1 MKKIAALLLAS
12 IALCTTLVAHADDGR
27 RTLTVTG
34 ESTVKVKNDEVV
46 LRLGVTTRD
55 LYAKEASETNTKI
68 MNKVKKAIVTTGI
81 APDKIETQDYNL
93 SQVSERRGE
102 NNYIRKYEA
111 SHRLKIIVDDMES
124 AGVILDAA
132 VKAGANDVDSVEFLP
147 KDTEKYKDEALR
159 KAIQNAKKK
168 AEIMAA
174 AVGKQ
179 VVNVVSISEGHM
191 NMIPFYENRSKM
203 LYAVDESV
211 GGAVPL
217 SGGESTIEATVTI
230 IFEIA

>member
-34 ESTVKVKNDEVV
+34 ESTVKVKNEEAV

-55 LYAKEASETNTKI
+55 LHAKEAAETNTKI
-68 MNKVKKAIVTTGI
+68 MNKVKKAIATTGI

-93 SQVSERRGE
+93 SQVSERHGE

-111 SHRLKIIVDDMES
+111 SHRLKIIVNEMES
-124 AGVILDAA
+124 AGVLLDAA

-230 IFEIA
+230 VFEIA